1 MQSWSSGDDQLKE
14 TGSTYTKNSSLS
26 WPWWWWCRP
35 RALLWWRAAECL
47 IRSEKKCWK
56 WFLCGRTSVWVC
68 AASENCWSSNS
79 HLWVCRTSDFCYV
92 FLFVTKKETFRLPV
106 RPEITK
112 LLFFC
117 VFIDVIRKTL
127 KSNWNT
133 DLVSVFRGSSEI
145 SALAWISEAES
156 RNSFVHTVWI

>member
-1 MQSWSSGDDQLKE
+1 MFDMVRKKSAEYGFCVDGLQSE
-14 TGSTYTKNSSLS
+14 FV
-26 WPWWWWCRP
+26 
-35 RALLWWRAAECL
+35 LLVKTVGHQIHIFEFAERQ
-47 IRSEKKCWK
+47 I
-56 WFLCGRTSVWVC
+56 F
-68 AASENCWSSNS
+68 
-79 HLWVCRTSDFCYV
+79 DM

-117 VFIDVIRKTL
+117 VFIDVIRKILRVTE
-127 KSNWNT
+127 T
-133 DLVSVFRGSSEI
+133 QADLVSVFRGSSEI